1 MHILHIVLTPRHS
14 GAEILACGLA
24 ETHAAGGATCGIA
37 ALNPSEPDFVPLL
50 ESLAQHG
57 VQYMGPAHAGGRVGR
72 MLSIMR
78 AYRDFAPDIV
88 VAHSVIPSAYA
99 RVAARLSGTHVPIVS
114 VLHSATNDDYSS
126 VALRLSEYLLR
137 FTAAAIVTVNNAARQ
152 NYEARFGDG
161 RRLETIPNGT
171 QIDRFRFDMLAGH
184 RLRASFGVED
194 QTTVLLQVGRVVPV
208 KNQASSVLAL
218 KKLVDAGHDAVLWF
232 AGLTED
238 DAYRQTVV
246 EQIAALELS
255 RHVVWLGS
263 RSDVPALLS
272 AADIYLMPSV
282 REAHSVAMI
291 EALASGIPMVV
302 SEIDAFTAIVR
313 FAGVISVVSTDSS
326 HYALAVEKFIGNRR
340 RYERDLGAF
349 SVERV
354 GERYFDL
361 FRQIL
366 AEDEFNGDAR
376 RGAI

>member
-1 MHILHIVLTPRHS
+1 
-14 GAEILACGLA
+14 
-24 ETHAAGGATCGIA
+24 
-37 ALNPSEPDFVPLL
+37 
-50 ESLAQHG
+50 
-57 VQYMGPAHAGGRVGR
+57 
-72 MLSIMR
+72 
-78 AYRDFAPDIV
+78 
-88 VAHSVIPSAYA
+88 
-99 RVAARLSGTHVPIVS
+99 
-114 VLHSATNDDYSS
+114 
-126 VALRLSEYLLR
+126 
-137 FTAAAIVTVNNAARQ
+137 
-152 NYEARFGDG
+152 
-161 RRLETIPNGT
+161 
-171 QIDRFRFDMLAGH
+171 
-184 RLRASFGVED
+184 
-194 QTTVLLQVGRVVPV
+194 
-208 KNQASSVLAL
+208 
-218 KKLVDAGHDAVLWF
+218 
-232 AGLTED
+232 LTED